1 MADTPEGAIPPA
13 PAFDPEDP
21 PPAEVVAPAAEAAAR
36 AEPVPATAVDL
47 HVKLGPLQDPD
58 VKRPRAAQVWA
69 WAMAGG
75 GLAGLAAWLLGEYAL
90 DWFSPELISASAGGR
105 MGGPDAPTPDTT
117 RMAAVKNAALAFGL
131 LGSLLG
137 GLLGVAGGMIRPSLR
152 AGLAA
157 GLVGAALGMAAGAS
171 ASLGVLPVYNRI
183 LNRPGAADAEVLW
196 AITALGTVWGA
207 AGAAGGVAFGLGMGG
222 WRRAA
227 AGLVGGALGGLLG
240 AVAFEMVGA
249 IAFPLAATTQP
260 ISESQESRLVARALV
275 ALFVSAG
282 VAAFVAPTRFEGTH
296 EHPA

>member
-1 MADTPEGAIPPA
+1 MADTPA

-36 AEPVPATAVDL
+36 AEPVPASAVDL
-47 HVKLGPLQDPD
+47 HVKLGPLQDAD

-69 WAMAGG
+69 WALAGG

-90 DWFSPELISASAGGR
+90 GWFSSDLQSVAPAK
-105 MGGPDAPTPDTT
+105 MGGVDDLTADAT

-137 GLLGVAGGMIRPSLR
+137 GLLGLAGGMIRPSLR
-152 AGLAA
+152 AGMVAGLAGAILGLAA
-157 GLVGAALGMAAGAS
+157 GAG

-183 LNRPGAADAEVLW
+183 LTRAEGNDAEILW
-196 AITALGTVWGA
+196 AIAALGAVWGA
-207 AGAAGGVAFGLGMGG
+207 AGAAGGAAFGLGMGG
-222 WRRAA
+222 RRRVA
-227 AGLVGGALGGLLG
+227 AGLIGGALGGLLG
-240 AVAFEMVGA
+240 AVAFELFGA
-249 IAFPLAATTQP
+249 IAFPLAGTTQP
-260 ISESQESRLVARALV
+260 LSDTRESRLVARAMV

-296 EHPA
+296 EHPG

>member
-1 MADTPEGAIPPA
+1 MTDTPP

-36 AEPVPATAVDL
+36 AEPVPPTAVDL
-47 HVKLGPLQDPD
+47 HVKLGPLQDAD

-75 GLAGLAAWLLGEYAL
+75 GAAGLAAWLLGEYAL
-90 DWFSPELISASAGGR
+90 DWFSPELLPAAAAGR
-105 MGGPDAPTPDTT
+105 MGGEDAPTPDST

-137 GLLGVAGGMIRPSLR
+137 GLLGLAGGLIRPSLR

-157 GLVGAALGMAAGAS
+157 GLVGAALGLAAGAS
-171 ASLGVLPVYNRI
+171 ASLGVLPIYDR
-183 LNRPGAADAEVLW
+183 LLSRPGAVDVEILW
-196 AITALGTVWGA
+196 AIVALGAVWGA

-222 WRRAA
+222 RRRAA
-227 AGLVGGALGGLLG
+227 AGLIGGALGGLLG
-240 AVAFEMVGA
+240 AVAFEMIGA

-260 ISESQESRLVARALV
+260 ISESRESRLVARALV

-282 VAAFVAPTRFEGTH
+282 VAMFVAPTRFEGAH
-296 EHPA
+296 EPPA

>member
-1 MADTPEGAIPPA
+1 
-13 PAFDPEDP
+13 
-21 PPAEVVAPAAEAAAR
+21 
-36 AEPVPATAVDL
+36 
-47 HVKLGPLQDPD
+47 
-58 VKRPRAAQVWA
+58 
-69 WAMAGG
+69 MAGG

-90 DWFSPELISASAGGR
+90 DWFSPELVSAAVGGR
-105 MGGPDAPTPDTT
+105 MGGPDAPTPDST

-131 LGSLLG
+131 LGALLG
-137 GLLGVAGGMIRPSLR
+137 GLLGLAGGMIRPSLR

-157 GLVGAALGMAAGAS
+157 GLIGAALGMAAGAS

-183 LNRPGAADAEVLW
+183 LNRPGAADAEILW
-196 AITALGTVWGA
+196 AIAALGVVWGA
-207 AGAAGGVAFGLGMGG
+207 AGAAGGAAFGLGMGG
-222 WRRAA
+222 WRRVA

-240 AVAFEMVGA
+240 AVAFEMLGA

-260 ISESQESRLVARALV
+260 ISESRESRLVARALV